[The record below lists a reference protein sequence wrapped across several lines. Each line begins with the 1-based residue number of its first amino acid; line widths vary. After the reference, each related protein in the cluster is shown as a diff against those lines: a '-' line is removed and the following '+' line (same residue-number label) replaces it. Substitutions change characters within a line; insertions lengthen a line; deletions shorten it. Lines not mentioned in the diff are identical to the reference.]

1 MDHVREKIPLSTGKK
16 DAKKRWKALC
26 GKKDGREI
34 ELEIPVLNMVLRDVF
49 YSVYFAWFGW

>member
-1 MDHVREKIPLSTGKK
+1 MREKIPLSTGKK

-34 ELEIPVLNMVLRDVF
+34 DLEIPVLNMVLRDVF

>member
-1 MDHVREKIPLSTGKK
+1 MQKKGGKP
-16 DAKKRWKALC
+16 C
-26 GKKDGREI
+26 VGKKDGREI